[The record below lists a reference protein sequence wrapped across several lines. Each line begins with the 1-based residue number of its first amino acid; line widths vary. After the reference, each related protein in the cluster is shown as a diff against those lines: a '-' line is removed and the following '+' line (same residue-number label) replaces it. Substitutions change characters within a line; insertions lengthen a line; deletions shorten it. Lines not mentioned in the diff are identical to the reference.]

1 MKYIP
6 SPEWTQK
13 TTEVIRKLGFNHIME
28 DRVVCFKSEGSK
40 SRRVIARIHTM
51 PKIIQLGTN
60 QPPFYA
66 IELISEK
73 FDRQNEEEQ
82 IKTIIHEL
90 LHIPHSFGGGFRQHH
105 PYVTRATVDEHY
117 RKMGQQTRI
126 LTGLQE
132 FIKNPF

>member
-1 MKYIP
+1 MKYVP
-6 SPEWTQK
+6 SPEWTVK
-13 TTEVIRKLGFNHIME
+13 TKDVINKLGFTHIME

-66 IELISEK
+66 IELVSEK

-90 LHIPHSFGGGFRQHH
+90 LHIPHSFNGGFRQHH
-105 PYVTRATVDEHY
+105 PYVNKRTVEQHY
-117 RKMGQQTRI
+117 QKLSEQTRI
-126 LTGLQE
+126 IST
-132 FIKNPF
+132 FPIIKLF

>member
-6 SPEWTQK
+6 SPEWTQR
-13 TTEVIRKLGFNHIME
+13 TAEVIRKLEFKHILE

-40 SRRVIARIHTM
+40 SRRTIARIHTM

-90 LHIPHSFGGGFRQHH
+90 LHIPHSFNGGFRQHR
-105 PYVTRATVDEHY
+105 PYVNHKTVDAHY
-117 RKMGQQTRI
+117 RRLSQQTRI
-126 LTGLQE
+126 TPS
-132 FIKNPF
+132 FPSVKFF

>member
-1 MKYIP
+1 MKYAP

-13 TTEVIRKLGFNHIME
+13 TREIILTLQFDHIPN
-28 DRVVCFKSEGSK
+28 DRVAVFKSHGSK

-51 PKIIQLGTN
+51 PKIIQLGLS
-60 QPPFYA
+60 QSAFYA

-90 LHIPHSFGGGFRQHH
+90 LHIPHSFGGGFRRHH
-105 PYVTRATVDEHY
+105 PYVTRAKVDEHY
-117 RKMGQQTRI
+117 RKLANQTRVFH
-126 LTGLQE
+126 LTGGLL
-132 FIKNPF
+132 